1 MNPPYNGNVPD
12 DPSAKR
18 IGPAPKHPSGYAP
31 SDDAPVHVAPPLN
44 LDANPEDHDTVDDP
58 PSQIPTPVRDMPAI
72 AAEVAFG
79 LPVPVEERAS
89 KRPPRVEERPPMT
102 LDYSQPRSTGRPAPT
117 SETTWEVT
125 AEPQSVE
132 ADRDALLRD
141 LLAIGAID
149 DSADRAVERDVTLRA
164 TLARARALRFRLML
178 ADVWPASAWPEGKPA
193 TRERPLQ
200 LDLALESA
208 LLAALADG
216 APLTESKS
224 PSGYTMP
231 FVRTLVDFLRALRP
245 DLPRTNLRDRGSA
258 AIARLTIQGWRGA
271 IEAFTRSARSA
282 PEGARRTCLE
292 LAARIALTP
301 PPTASRSADVVNEH
315 RFGAL
320 ADLERALSLPTGSV
334 AQALD
339 EAREPL

>member
-1 MNPPYNGNVPD
+1 
-12 DPSAKR
+12 
-18 IGPAPKHPSGYAP
+18 
-31 SDDAPVHVAPPLN
+31 VAPPLD
-44 LDANPEDHDTVDDP
+44 LDAPPEDQDTVDDP

-89 KRPPRVEERPPMT
+89 RRPPPVEDRPPMT
-102 LDYSQPRSTGRPAPT
+102 LDYSQPRSSGRPGPSS

-125 AEPQSVE
+125 SEPPSVD
-132 ADRDALLRD
+132 ADREALLRD
-141 LLAIGAID
+141 LLAIGALD

-164 TLARARALRFRLML
+164 TLARSRALRFRLML
-178 ADVWPASAWPEGKPA
+178 GDVWPSSAWPQGKPA
-193 TRERPLQ
+193 TKERPLQ
-200 LDLALESA
+200 LDLALEAA

-216 APLTESKS
+216 APLSDDKVER
-224 PSGYTMP
+224 GYAMP
-231 FVRTLVDFLRALRP
+231 FVRTIVDFLRALRP

-258 AIARLTIQGWRGA
+258 AIARLTIQGWRAAVEG
-271 IEAFTRSARSA
+271 FTRSARAS

-292 LAARIALTP
+292 IAARVALTP
-301 PPTASRSADVVNEH
+301 SSAKRSADVVNEH

-320 ADLERALSLPTGSV
+320 ADLERALTLPTGSV

>member
-31 SDDAPVHVAPPLN
+31 SDDAPAHVAPPLD
-44 LDANPEDHDTVDDP
+44 LDAGPNEDHDTVDDP
-58 PSQIPTPVRDMPAI
+58 PSKIPTPVRDMPAI

-89 KRPPRVEERPPMT
+89 KRPPAVDDRPPMT
-102 LDYSQPRSTGRPAPT
+102 LDYSQPRSSVRPPQP

-125 AEPQSVE
+125 AEPPSVD
-132 ADRDALLRD
+132 ADREAILRD
-141 LLAIGAID
+141 LLAIGTID
-149 DSADRAVERDVTLRA
+149 ESADRAVERDVTLRA

-178 ADVWPASAWPEGKPA
+178 SDVWPASAWPQGKPA

-200 LDLALESA
+200 LDLAIEAA

-216 APLTESKS
+216 APLSAPKVET
-224 PSGYTMP
+224 GYPLP
-231 FVRTLVDFLRALRP
+231 FVRTMVDFLRALRP

-258 AIARLTIQGWRGA
+258 AIARLTIQGWRSAVEG
-271 IEAFTRSARSA
+271 FTRSARSS

-292 LAARIALTP
+292 LAARVALTP
-301 PPTASRSADVVNEH
+301 SSARSTGDVVNEH

-320 ADLERALSLPTGSV
+320 ADLERALALPTGSM

-339 EAREPL
+339 EARQPL